1 MDYKKHYDLLI
12 ERAKT
17 RQLAGYTEKH
27 HILPKC
33 MGGTNKKSNIVKLT
47 PEEHYLAHQLLVKM
61 HPQNELLIYAAH
73 KMTINSTNTNRTNKE
88 YGWLKRY
95 HQKICK
101 ARIGKNNPSY
111 GRYWYHNPITLEKGK
126 FSPEDVPANWV
137 KGNVK
142 KEKRATC
149 TCCKQEFRPIYKEK
163 YCSVDCKESS
173 KPVSKTRGRESE
185 LRDLLNNGYNL
196 DSALKFM
203 GIPGAVGKW
212 YVWAKK
218 VKDSMNKPL

>member
-17 RQLAGYTEKH
+17 RQLLGYTEKH
-27 HILPKC
+27 HVVPKC
-33 MGGTNKKSNIVKLT
+33 IGGSNKKSNIVKLT
-47 PEEHYLAHQLLVKM
+47 PEEHYVAHQLLVKM
-61 HPQNELLIYAAH
+61 NPQNELLIYAAH
-73 KMTINSTNTNRTNKE
+73 KMTINSSNTNRTNKE

-101 ARIGKNNPSY
+101 TRIGKNNPSY

-126 FSPEDVPANWV
+126 FLPSNVPANWV
-137 KGNVK
+137 KGSVK
-142 KEKRATC
+142 KEKRITC
-149 TCCKQEFRPIYKEK
+149 ACCKQDFNPIYKEK
-163 YCSVDCKESS
+163 YCSVACKECS
-173 KPVSKTRGRESE
+173 KPPSKTRGRESE

-212 YVWAKK
+212 YIWAKK
-218 VKDSMNKPL
+218 VKDSMNTPL